1 MDLLWL
7 CRVSLLLRKLSDS
20 SSYDR
25 CPDYLLRAF
34 YGDFRVKVTRHR
46 IQQVLGEVR

>member
-1 MDLLWL
+1 
-7 CRVSLLLRKLSDS
+7 
-20 SSYDR
+20 
-25 CPDYLLRAF
+25 LRAF